1 MSLLVSKS
9 ICIHPCR
16 LSIITSFIAMI
27 WACLFKIV
35 SIVPLYSTT
44 KLTCGITPVRKS
56 FYCLVHACRTCFHWF
71 SQLWELVV
79 NDFIYFIESVT
90 FFAHAGDRTRLALD
104 MSFVGIGE
112 NKAIVDTGTATTRD
126 CKLLWSIWRPD
137 ILDKSVTDF
146 AIETF

>member
-35 SIVPLYSTT
+35 SIVPLYATT
-44 KLTCGITPVRKS
+44 KLTCGITPVWKS
-56 FYCLVHACRTCFHWF
+56 FYCLVHACRTSFHWF

-104 MSFVGIGE
+104 MSFVGIGK

-126 CKLLWSIWRPD
+126 CKLLWSIWWPD